1 MLLLFVLN
9 IEDKHILINGK
20 KIDEQIIKKLGS
32 LKVSKGA

>member
-9 IEDKHILINGK
+9 IEDKHIINGK
-20 KIDEQIIKKLGS
+20 KIDEKIIKKLGN